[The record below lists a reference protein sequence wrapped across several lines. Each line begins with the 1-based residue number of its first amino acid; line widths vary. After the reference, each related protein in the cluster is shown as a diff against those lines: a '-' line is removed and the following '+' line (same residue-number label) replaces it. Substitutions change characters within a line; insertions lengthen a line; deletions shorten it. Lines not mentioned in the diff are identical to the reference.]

1 MACQVY
7 TFLITYDGLE
17 DRIWRKAEVS
27 SNYRLDQLGYLVLAA
42 FDTMAYHL
50 FAFRCRGDIYSIPD
64 EGHLEYGDYDM
75 MCFRLKDLKLK
86 IGEIIQMDYD
96 FGTTQT
102 FHIQLIATEDM
113 IRGRGNHYPYL
124 LDGAGRG
131 ILDDYSSA
139 DLRELIDQID
149 RNGHTDEPIY
159 YNEDSRPWNYRRF
172 DLELDNALLKGEI
185 MAIADGFLPFWED

>member
-42 FDTMAYHL
+42 FDTMACHL
-50 FAFRCRGDIYSIPD
+50 FEFRCRGEIFSIPD
-64 EGHLEYGDYDM
+64 EEYLDSDYDM
-75 MCFRLKDLKLK
+75 MSVRLKELNLQ
-86 IGEIIQMDYD
+86 IGESIQMDYD

-102 FHIQLIATEDM
+102 FHIKLLAIEDM
-113 IRGRGNHYPYL
+113 IRGWGNHYPYL

-131 ILDDYSSA
+131 ILDDYSSE

-149 RNGHTDEPIY
+149 RNGHTDEPFY
-159 YNEDSRPWNYRRF
+159 YKERLRPWDYRHF
-172 DLELDNALLKGEI
+172 DLELDNALLKGKI
-185 MAIADGFLPFWED
+185 VMIADCYLPFWED